1 MITLRTGIDM
11 VDLAVLRRRVERSEN
26 DLLAGFLT
34 AQELVAVQGRIDR
47 AGTRWAAK
55 EAVMKA
61 LGWGLDKLDPHQI
74 EVHGAGS
81 EPRLELHGSA
91 AERAASLGLT
101 QWSLSVSHTENAA
114 IASVVAIGG
123 PHD

>member
-1 MITLRTGIDM
+1 MRLRHGIDM

-26 DLLAGFLT
+26 DLLAAFLT
-34 AQELVAVQGRIDR
+34 PQERQAVGGRIDR

-74 EVHGAGS
+74 EIHGAGV
-81 EPRLELHGSA
+81 EPRLELHGQA

-101 QWSLSVSHTENAA
+101 QWSLSVSHTETDA
-114 IASVVAIGG
+114 IASVVAIGEA
-123 PHD
+123 HD